1 MDRRAFI
8 GSLAGGLLSAP
19 LAAEAQPAGKVYR
32 IGYLS
37 SASASPPTDL
47 EPFRR
52 GLRELGYV
60 EGRNVLIEA
69 RFAEHK
75 LDRLL
80 ELATELV
87 WLKVDVIVTFSTP
100 AAKAANQTTKTIPIV
115 MSSGGDPVGS
125 GLVASLAHPGGNV
138 TGLTHLAGPE
148 MWEKVLEFLKEI
160 APKVSRVGVLMNST
174 IPLEARGFEVL
185 RERARGRG
193 LNLLP
198 AECRAAD
205 EFPRAFDTMIRDNAA
220 DAVVASESPLNVE
233 HRRSIAEY
241 AIQRR
246 LPTAF
251 GHRAFVEAGGL
262 MSYGTSFASLSH
274 QAATYVDKILKGAK
288 PADLPIEQATKFEP
302 VINLKTAKALGLTI
316 PPSLL
321 LRADQVIE

>member
-1 MDRRAFI
+1 MNRRVFI
-8 GSLAGGLLSAP
+8 SGAVAVLAAP
-19 LAAEAQPAGKVYR
+19 LVAEAQRAGKVYR

-47 EPFRR
+47 EPFRQ

-60 EGRNVLIEA
+60 EGRDVLIEA

-75 LDRLL
+75 LDRLP

-125 GLVASLAHPGGNV
+125 GLVASLARPGGNV

-148 MWEKVLEFLKEI
+148 MWGKVLEFLKEI
-160 APKVSRVGVLMNST
+160 APKISRVGVLMNST

-193 LNLLP
+193 LSLLP

-220 DAVVASESPLNVE
+220 DAVVASESPLNRYTCTE
-233 HRRSIAEY
+233 R
-241 AIQRR
+241 
-246 LPTAF
+246 
-251 GHRAFVEAGGL
+251 
-262 MSYGTSFASLSH
+262 
-274 QAATYVDKILKGAK
+274 
-288 PADLPIEQATKFEP
+288 
-302 VINLKTAKALGLTI
+302 
-316 PPSLL
+316 
-321 LRADQVIE
+321 